1 MVAGEELGERLEAF
15 CGSYAGQMRTKTRDT
30 SQYGY
35 HYVSGLLR
43 MESKRNMANIG
54 RTTGQAEQNIQ
65 HFISE
70 SPWSGQGLI
79 ETLQTDIGA
88 EEAFAESVLIID
100 ESADEKAGEKSAGAS
115 RQRNGRLGKVDLC
128 QVGVFATL
136 ATPKAHCWVD
146 GELFIPEKW
155 FSDEY
160 ADKRKRAGIPQER
173 VFQTKAQLAKKMVM
187 RCRDDGQLP
196 FVAVDMDSFYGRN
209 FALRQQLRVEQIEY
223 YADVPANSR
232 VYLEKPT
239 ISTVRKDGKPRKV
252 PKVSGGKRRSV
263 CDLVDHP
270 DAEAAILRLRP
281 SERGYIE
288 DRFVRLLVWTVNG
301 TDVQQEWLLIRVC
314 PSKTTY
320 CFSNAPANTPFE
332 TMAKR
337 KSLRY
342 FIERDNQDGKSGF
355 GWDEF
360 QATKFRA
367 WEHQLALTI
376 MAAWFIT
383 QTRLDWAAQ
392 YQRDPALLLE
402 FEVDVLPTLSIS
414 NVRSLLRAA
423 LPLPQLSSQ
432 QAIDLVVKHVSSQKS
447 GVAKKARI
455 AYDRG
460 DARRI
465 QSAKHRRHRRCA

>member
-1 MVAGEELGERLEAF
+1 MEEF

-30 SQYGY
+30 SKYGY

-54 RTTGQAEQNIQ
+54 RNTGQAEQNIQ
-65 HFISE
+65 HFMSE
-70 SPWSGQGLI
+70 SPWSGQRLI
-79 ETLQTDIGA
+79 EALQTDIGA
-88 EEAFAESVLIID
+88 ENAFAESVLIVD

-136 ATPKAHCWVD
+136 ASAKAHCWVD

-155 FSDEY
+155 FSDKYTDE
-160 ADKRKRAGIPQER
+160 RKRVGIPKER
-173 VFQTKAQLAKKMVM
+173 IFQTKAQLAKTMII
-187 RCRDDGQLP
+187 RCRDEGQLP

-209 FALRQQLRVEQIEY
+209 FALRQQLQAEQIEY

-252 PKVSGGKRRSV
+252 PKVSGGKRRSAR
-263 CDLVDHP
+263 DLVDHP
-270 DAEAAILRLRP
+270 DAESAILRLRP

-288 DRFVRLLVWTVNG
+288 DRFVRQLVWTVNG
-301 TDVQQEWLLIRVC
+301 TDVQQEWLLIRAGA
-314 PSKTTY
+314 SQTTY
-320 CFSNAPANTPFE
+320 SFSNAATHTPFE

-337 KSLRY
+337 KSYRY
-342 FIERDNQDGKSGF
+342 LIERDNQDCKSEF

-367 WEHQLALTI
+367 WHHQLALTI

-383 QTRLDWAAQ
+383 QTRLDWAIK

-402 FEVDVLPTLSIS
+402 FEIDVLPTLSVA

-432 QAIDLVVKHVSSQKS
+432 QAIDLVVKHLDNRTRSRKS
-447 GVAKKARI
+447 RLRKALRE
-455 AYDRG
+455 RM
-460 DARRI
+460 
-465 QSAKHRRHRRCA
+465 